1 MKKNKILLVCAII
14 SNIFLINATST
25 NKVKAVEEASF
36 TVEFKKASS
45 DSTAELKTSASNESY
60 IESGSEYIKSIKSTS
75 KVYNGTKGIKLGS
88 SKTVGKISFN
98 LNKNYN
104 VTKISAKAVQYGSDS
119 GKLKIQGTTINDV
132 LSTTETE
139 CVLSYE
145 SVQSISDI
153 SFETT
158 SKRAYVSSFTVFYQD
173 DSNNCSVKFD
183 GTDLPDASI
192 EKGSIFNKPN
202 DPQKNG
208 YKFGGWYTTAD
219 YIEEV
224 VFPLTINESITIYAK
239 WDELDL
245 TKIKNVNT
253 ENVYYRIS
261 GEVVAQS
268 NFQTIFVQDETG
280 ALQVYQPSQYFKGK
294 VQVGDDVT
302 LVGKYGLNNGN
313 PQLIDIID
321 FKVNSSDNK
330 IDTLP
335 LTNTSDVTKDNANKY
350 FHLEKLQIKSEEKK
364 TNSYTY
370 TLNDYNFVLY
380 YSNNTFVDGYDKLIV
395 GSYVD
400 VEGALVIYNN
410 DNKETIEILVTKVV
424 ESQRF
429 TITFNSNGGS
439 DVESQKVFP
448 NEKVNKPENPTK
460 EKNGYTNYEFEGWY
474 TDEEYK
480 EKYNFDLE
488 VTKDITLYAKWN
500 SKTDSATEIF
510 STMQTKSKLSAKY
523 TKNIV
528 KQEKT
533 IFEKVTNNLDDW
545 SGTYLI
551 TYNDKS
557 CFDGSLTELDNPNNT
572 QNIVVENNTIT
583 GEEYLNYT
591 FTFEKNGDNYSVK
604 SKSGYY
610 IGRNTNSNGLDSS
623 TTASYD
629 ISIEYNSTIAIKS
642 SGKCILNFNNASGQN
657 RFRFFKT
664 NQNPIALYKLK
675 EKTTNYTITDASIR
689 YGATIPSAAY
699 DTNANYGL
707 LVTSGTK
714 LDAFI
719 ASNESIE
726 SLYSIADANNDNKV
740 SKEEFISALD
750 INLEIETTDYNSL
763 TPVKTDANGKADE
776 NGEYYQF
783 GINFTSALNHIDK
796 KLCAIAYME
805 IDGEIFITKETNY
818 SLRTLA
824 QKYIDEKILAD
835 NEDATSV
842 LNAIVSY
849 KK

>member
-1 MKKNKILLVCAII
+1 MKNNKILLICALALGLPSVA
-14 SNIFLINATST
+14 SNIMHNEAPM
-25 NKVKAVEEASF
+25 VAKAVESTTTQTSF
-36 TVEFKKASS
+36 TAIYGLLNGDKNISYESNKGGAN
-45 DSTAELKTSASNESY
+45 TAPRIYGNEIRLFQGNPGGNIKISANNNVK
-60 IESGSEYIKSIKSTS
+60 IKSIT
-75 KVYNGTKGIKLGS
+75 IGS
-88 SKTVGKISFN
+88 SMATSISYS
-98 LNKNYN
+98 L
-104 VTKISAKAVQYGSDS
+104 DS
-119 GKLKIQGTTINDV
+119 NAD
-132 LSTTETE
+132 LSTKSS
-139 CVLSYE
+139 LSANGKFE
-145 SVQSISDI
+145 LKNLDNSSVT
-153 SFETT
+153 FYCMGA
-158 SKRAYVSSFTVFYQD
+158 SKNSRLYVNYLSVTYDDGVVQTGNKIIF
-173 DSNNCSVKFD
+173 DSNG
-183 GTDLPDASI
+183 GTSI
-192 EKGSIFNKPN
+192 ENQYVETNNKITKPN
-202 DPQKNG
+202 DPTKNG
-208 YKFGGWYTTAD
+208 YKFLGWYYNEQLWD
-219 YIEEV
+219 FE
-224 VFPLTINESITIYAK
+224 TIVNGEMTLVAK
-239 WDELDL
+239 WGDLDL
-245 TKIKNVNT
+245 TQIKDVNT
-253 ENVYYRIS
+253 IDKYYRIS
-261 GEVVAQS
+261 GEVAAQS
-268 NFQTIFVQDETG
+268 DFQTIFVQDETG

-302 LVGKYGLNNGN
+302 LVGKYGLKNGN

-321 FKVNSSDNK
+321 FKVNNSDDK

-335 LTNTSDVTKDNANKY
+335 LTNISEVTKENANKY
-350 FHLEKLQIKSEEKK
+350 FKLEKLKIKSEEKN
-364 TNSYTY
+364 TNTY
-370 TLNDYNFVLY
+370 TLNDYDFVLY

-410 DNKETIEILVTKVV
+410 NNKETIEILVTKVV

-439 DVESQKVFP
+439 NVESQKVFP
-448 NEKVNKPENPTK
+448 NEKVTKPGNPTK
-460 EKNGYTNYEFEGWY
+460 EPDGFTTYDFDGWY
-474 TDEEYK
+474 TDEACSE
-480 EKYNFDLE
+480 EYNFESE

-500 SKTDSATEIF
+500 SKTASATKIF
-510 STMQTKSKLSAKY
+510 SSMQTKSKLSAKY
-523 TKNIV
+523 TKDIV
-528 KQEKT
+528 EQKET
-533 IFEKVTNNLDDW
+533 IFEKVTNNLEDW

-557 CFDGSLTELDNPNNT
+557 CFDGSLIELDNPNNT
-572 QNIVVENNTIT
+572 HNIVVENNTIT

-610 IGRNTNSNGLDSS
+610 IGFTSTKNGFMSNKETKYDIDI
-623 TTASYD
+623 SYD
-629 ISIEYNSTIAIKS
+629 SRIKIIAKPNNQELKFNNSTD
-642 SGKCILNFNNASGQN
+642 QN
-657 RFRFFKT
+657 RFRFYASGQKT
-664 NQNPIALYKLK
+664 IDVYKLK

-714 LDAFI
+714 LDSLI

-750 INLEIETTDYNSL
+750 INLGIETTDYNSL

-783 GINFTSALNHIDK
+783 GINFTSALNHIDT

-805 IDGEIFITKETNY
+805 INGEIFITKETNY

>member
-1 MKKNKILLVCAII
+1 MKKNKILLVCALII
-14 SNIFLINATST
+14 NIFLINANST

-36 TVEFKKASS
+36 TVEFLKSKS
-45 DSTAELKTSASNESY
+45 DSNTAMKISASNESY
-60 IESGSEYIKSIKSTS
+60 ITSGSEYIKSIKSIS
-75 KVYNGTKGIKLGS
+75 KAYNGKNGIKLGS
-88 SKTVGKISFN
+88 SSAAGKISFN

-158 SKRAYVSSFTVFYQD
+158 SKRAYISSFTVFYQD

-183 GTDLPDASI
+183 GTDLPDASV
-192 EKGSIFNKPN
+192 EKGSTFNKPN

-245 TKIKNVNT
+245 TQIKDANT
-253 ENVYYRIS
+253 IDKYYRIS

-313 PQLIDIID
+313 PQLTDIID

-335 LTNTSDVTKDNANKY
+335 LINTSDIIKENANKY
-350 FHLEKLQIKSEEKK
+350 FKLEKLKIKSEEKN
-364 TNSYTY
+364 TNTF
-370 TLNDYNFVLY
+370 TLNDYDFVLN
-380 YSNNTFVDGYDKLIV
+380 YSNNTFVDGYDNLIV

-400 VEGALVIYNN
+400 VEGVLVIYN
-410 DNKETIEILVTKVV
+410 ETIEILVTKVV

-429 TITFNSNGGS
+429 TVTFNSNGGS
-439 DVESQKVFP
+439 NVESQKVFP
-448 NEKVNKPENPTK
+448 NEKVTKPENPTK
-460 EKNGYTNYEFEGWY
+460 EPDGFTTYDFDGWY
-474 TDEEYK
+474 TDEACSE
-480 EKYNFDLE
+480 EYNFESE
-488 VTKDITLYAKWN
+488 VTKDIILYAKWN
-500 SKTDSATEIF
+500 SKTASATKIF
-510 STMQTKSKLSAKY
+510 SSMQTKSKLSAKY
-523 TKNIV
+523 TKNLEKSLKENVDHNLLINSKLGENYTLNNATISSNKFVEMKKDDSFIQYTLNNEVNGSINIDYNIV
-528 KQEKT
+528 KT
-533 IFEKVTNNLDDW
+533 
-545 SGTYLI
+545 GT
-551 TYNDKS
+551 
-557 CFDGSLTELDNPNNT
+557 G
-572 QNIVVENNTIT
+572 
-583 GEEYLNYT
+583 
-591 FTFEKNGDNYSVK
+591 
-604 SKSGYY
+604 
-610 IGRNTNSNGLDSS
+610 S
-623 TTASYD
+623 TTLSVSSYD
-629 ISIEYNSTIAIKS
+629 IANNEIETLTALEFTGDMKADSGSITLSKNINLIKYIKFSINKAPGSNLRVNSLNIKYDEVS
-642 SGKCILNFNNASGQN
+642 
-657 RFRFFKT
+657 T
-664 NQNPIALYKLK
+664 
-675 EKTTNYTITDASIR
+675 TTNYTITDASIR
-689 YGATIPSAAY
+689 YGVTIPSAAY

-714 LDAFI
+714 LDALI

-726 SLYSIADANNDNKV
+726 NLYSIADVNKDNKV

-783 GINFTSALNHIDK
+783 GINFTSALNHIDT

-805 IDGEIFITKETNY
+805 INGEIFITKETNY

-842 LNAIVSY
+842 LNAIISY

>member
-1 MKKNKILLVCAII
+1 MKKNKILLVCALI
-14 SNIFLINATST
+14 SNIFLINANST

-36 TVEFKKASS
+36 TVEFKKTSS

-88 SKTVGKISFN
+88 SKAVGKISFN

-119 GKLKIQGTTINDV
+119 GKLKIQGTTINNV

-158 SKRAYVSSFTVFYQD
+158 SKRAYISSFTVFYQD

-183 GTDLPDASI
+183 GTDLPDASV
-192 EKGSIFNKPN
+192 EKGSTFNKPN

-245 TKIKNVNT
+245 TQIKDANT
-253 ENVYYRIS
+253 IDKYYRIS

-313 PQLIDIID
+313 PQLTDIID
-321 FKVNSSDNK
+321 FKVNNSDNK

-335 LTNTSDVTKDNANKY
+335 LINTSDIIKENANKY
-350 FHLEKLQIKSEEKK
+350 FKLEKLKIKSEEKN
-364 TNSYTY
+364 TNTY
-370 TLNDYNFVLY
+370 TLNDYDFVLN

-400 VEGALVIYNN
+400 VEGVLVIYN
-410 DNKETIEILVTKVV
+410 ETIEILVTKVV

-439 DVESQKVFP
+439 NVESQKVFP
-448 NEKVNKPENPTK
+448 NEKVTKPENPTK
-460 EKNGYTNYEFEGWY
+460 EPDGFTTYDFDGWY
-474 TDEEYK
+474 TDEACSE
-480 EKYNFDLE
+480 EYNFESE
-488 VTKDITLYAKWN
+488 VTKDIILYAKWN
-500 SKTDSATEIF
+500 SKTASATKIF
-510 STMQTKSKLSAKY
+510 SSMQAKY
-523 TKNIV
+523 TKNLEKSLKENVDHNLLINSKLGENYTLNNATISSNKFVEMKKDDSFIQYTLNNEVNGSINIDYNIV
-528 KQEKT
+528 KT
-533 IFEKVTNNLDDW
+533 
-545 SGTYLI
+545 GT
-551 TYNDKS
+551 
-557 CFDGSLTELDNPNNT
+557 G
-572 QNIVVENNTIT
+572 
-583 GEEYLNYT
+583 
-591 FTFEKNGDNYSVK
+591 
-604 SKSGYY
+604 
-610 IGRNTNSNGLDSS
+610 S
-623 TTASYD
+623 TTLSVSSYD
-629 ISIEYNSTIAIKS
+629 IANNEIETLTALEFTGDMKADSGSITLSKDVNLIKYIKFSINKAPGSNLRVNSLNIKYDEVS
-642 SGKCILNFNNASGQN
+642 
-657 RFRFFKT
+657 T
-664 NQNPIALYKLK
+664 
-675 EKTTNYTITDASIR
+675 TTNYTITDASIR

-714 LDAFI
+714 LDALI

-783 GINFTSALNHIDK
+783 GINFTSALNHIDT

-805 IDGEIFITKETNY
+805 INGEIFITKETNY

-849 KK
+849 EK

>member
-1 MKKNKILLVCAII
+1 MKKNKILLVCALIFGVPALTSSII
-14 SNIFLINATST
+14 NNQNIVENI
-25 NKVKAVEEASF
+25 VKAETKNITINYSDNFSPSLPSNKDSCTNTTSHSNGSINFKINNVYKNSGYLMFVE
-36 TVEFKKASS
+36 KKGYLYNENSLGKITNIKVTYSAN
-45 DSTAELKTSASNESY
+45 TSANAQIAVGFAKNI
-60 IESGSEYIKSIKSTS
+60 IESKISSGFKTIAGK
-75 KVYNGTKGIKLGS
+75 
-88 SKTVGKISFN
+88 SKTDTFTNTTDWYGFFQISSS
-98 LNKNYN
+98 NKNMQ
-104 VTKISAKAVQYGSDS
+104 VTKIEIEYEETQEGN
-119 GKLKIQGTTINDV
+119 KII
-132 LSTTETE
+132 
-139 CVLSYE
+139 
-145 SVQSISDI
+145 
-153 SFETT
+153 F
-158 SKRAYVSSFTVFYQD
+158 
-173 DSNNCSVKFD
+173 DSNG
-183 GTDLPDASI
+183 GTFVPTQYITNGNLILKPD
-192 EKGSIFNKPN
+192 
-202 DPQKNG
+202 DPTKNG
-208 YKFGGWYTTAD
+208 YKFLGWYYND
-219 YIEEV
+219 QLWDFE
-224 VFPLTINESITIYAK
+224 TIVNGEMTLVAK
-239 WDELDL
+239 WGDLDL

-321 FKVNSSDNK
+321 FKVNNSDDK

-335 LTNTSDVTKDNANKY
+335 LTNTSEVTKENANKY
-350 FHLEKLQIKSEEKK
+350 FKLEKLKIKSEEKK

-370 TLNDYNFVLY
+370 TLNDYDFVLY

-410 DNKETIEILVTKVV
+410 NNKETIEILVTKVV

-429 TITFNSNGGS
+429 TVTFKSNGGS
-439 DVESQKVFP
+439 NVESQKVFP
-448 NEKVNKPENPTK
+448 GEKITKPTNPTK
-460 EKNGYTNYEFEGWY
+460 QADGYITYEFAGWF
-474 TDEEYK
+474 TDSGLTQEYDF
-480 EKYNFDLE
+480 NSE
-488 VTKDITLYAKWN
+488 VNEDITLYAKWN
-500 SKTDSATEIF
+500 SKTLSSSEIF
-510 STMQTKSKLSAKY
+510 TTMQTKSKLSAKY
-523 TKNIV
+523 TKNLEKSLKENVDHNLLINSKLGENYTLNNATISSNKFVEMKKDDSFIQYTLNNEVNGSINIDYNIV
-528 KQEKT
+528 KT
-533 IFEKVTNNLDDW
+533 
-545 SGTYLI
+545 GT
-551 TYNDKS
+551 
-557 CFDGSLTELDNPNNT
+557 G
-572 QNIVVENNTIT
+572 
-583 GEEYLNYT
+583 
-591 FTFEKNGDNYSVK
+591 
-604 SKSGYY
+604 
-610 IGRNTNSNGLDSS
+610 S
-623 TTASYD
+623 TTLSVSSYD
-629 ISIEYNSTIAIKS
+629 IANNEIETLTALEFTGDMKADSGSITLSKDVNLIKYIKFSINKAPGSNLRVNSLNIKYDEVS
-642 SGKCILNFNNASGQN
+642 
-657 RFRFFKT
+657 T
-664 NQNPIALYKLK
+664 
-675 EKTTNYTITDASIR
+675 TTNYTITDASIR

-714 LDAFI
+714 LDALI

-763 TPVKTDANGKADE
+763 TPVKTDANGKANE

-783 GINFTSALNHIDK
+783 GINFTSALNHIDT

-805 IDGEIFITKETNY
+805 INGEIFITKETNY

>member
-1 MKKNKILLVCAII
+1 MKKNKILLVCALALGLPSAVSNLMHNQDNII
-14 SNIFLINATST
+14 A
-25 NKVKAVEEASF
+25 KAVESTVMQEEFDSISGNLNGNENIIYASYKGGAATDPAVYNKAIRLYQGKDSNSGGKITI
-36 TVEFKKASS
+36 TVKNN
-45 DSTAELKTSASNESY
+45 LK
-60 IESGSEYIKSIKSTS
+60 IKSIT
-75 KVYNGTKGIKLGS
+75 IGS
-88 SKTVGKISFN
+88 STNTTISHSLDEGEDLKEKEPLSANGKYTLENLNNIKVTFYCWGTTNKQRLNINYLSVTYDDGIVLTGNKISF
-98 LNKNYN
+98 
-104 VTKISAKAVQYGSDS
+104 
-119 GKLKIQGTTINDV
+119 
-132 LSTTETE
+132 
-139 CVLSYE
+139 
-145 SVQSISDI
+145 
-153 SFETT
+153 
-158 SKRAYVSSFTVFYQD
+158 
-173 DSNNCSVKFD
+173 DSNGGTSVENQYVETNNKI
-183 GTDLPDASI
+183 T
-192 EKGSIFNKPN
+192 KPN
-202 DPQKNG
+202 DPTKNG
-208 YKFGGWYTTAD
+208 YKFLGWY
-219 YIEEV
+219 Y
-224 VFPLTINESITIYAK
+224 NEQLWDFERIVNGEMTLVAK
-239 WDELDL
+239 WGDLDL
-245 TKIKNVNT
+245 TQIKDVNT
-253 ENVYYRIS
+253 IDKYYRIS

-321 FKVNSSDNK
+321 FKVNNSDDK

-335 LTNTSDVTKDNANKY
+335 LTNTSEVTKENANKY
-350 FHLEKLQIKSEEKK
+350 FKLEKLKIKSEEKK

-370 TLNDYNFVLY
+370 TLNDYDFVLY

-410 DNKETIEILVTKVV
+410 NNKETIEILVTKVV

-429 TITFNSNGGS
+429 TVTFNSNGGS
-439 DVESQKVFP
+439 NVESQKVFP
-448 NEKVNKPENPTK
+448 GEKITKPTNPTK
-460 EKNGYTNYEFEGWY
+460 QADGYTTYEFAGWF
-474 TDEEYK
+474 TNSGLTQEYDF
-480 EKYNFDLE
+480 NSE
-488 VTKDITLYAKWN
+488 VNEDITLYAKWN
-500 SKTDSATEIF
+500 SKTLSSSEIF
-510 STMQTKSKLSAKY
+510 TTMQTKSKLSAKY
-523 TKNIV
+523 TKNLEKSLKENVDHNLLINSKLGENYTLNNATISSNKFVEMKKDDSFIQYTLNNEVNGSINIDYNIV
-528 KQEKT
+528 KT
-533 IFEKVTNNLDDW
+533 
-545 SGTYLI
+545 GT
-551 TYNDKS
+551 
-557 CFDGSLTELDNPNNT
+557 G
-572 QNIVVENNTIT
+572 
-583 GEEYLNYT
+583 
-591 FTFEKNGDNYSVK
+591 
-604 SKSGYY
+604 
-610 IGRNTNSNGLDSS
+610 S
-623 TTASYD
+623 TTLSVSSYD
-629 ISIEYNSTIAIKS
+629 IANNEIETLTALEFTGDMKADSGSITLSKDVNLIKYIKFSINKAPGSNLRANSLNIKYDEVS
-642 SGKCILNFNNASGQN
+642 
-657 RFRFFKT
+657 T
-664 NQNPIALYKLK
+664 
-675 EKTTNYTITDASIR
+675 TTNYTITDASIR

-714 LDAFI
+714 LDALI

-783 GINFTSALNHIDK
+783 GINFTSALNHIDT

-805 IDGEIFITKETNY
+805 INGEIFITKETNY